1 MITRHQ
7 RQHGGV
13 PRRRWGRH
21 TVVMDSQLFAELKT
35 RARQDKATMRAVVER
50 ALKAYLTEQSAHQ
63 NDAHLAPLVDRLI
76 QDRHQRLEAG
86 LRTMIARVA
95 HEVLRSQFVWLN
107 FVSEAG
113 VPASKVD
120 SWYDQGWH
128 YAVREFRR
136 QRRKDESMESEEEVR

>member
-7 RQHGGV
+7 GQ
-13 PRRRWGRH
+13 PSKRRWGRH
-21 TVVMDSQLFAELKT
+21 TVIMDSQLFGQVKA
-35 RARQDKATMRAVVER
+35 RAQEDNATMRAVVER
-50 ALKAYLTEQSAHQ
+50 ALKAYLTERVVHQ

-95 HEVLRSQFVWLN
+95 HEVLRTQFVWLN
-107 FVSEAG
+107 FVTEAG

-136 QRRKDESMESEEEVR
+136 QRRKDESLEAEKEVK